1 MQLMS
6 THTITFTPYLEQ
18 AMGLSG
24 INAANALSYSV
35 PSALASTLNTRL
47 IAAPEATLYL
57 RNARLVIGALS
68 VPLTDRVLRAKDL
81 IRSSSPDGLTHLG
94 YLSNAKLNTKST
106 RICGGKTMIGA
117 RATVI
122 IGPALMDTPKPV
134 IEGAEFYVL
143 DLVELVETYG
153 EHNRIKTMSQCS
165 YIF

>member
-1 MQLMS
+1 
-6 THTITFTPYLEQ
+6 
-18 AMGLSG
+18 MGLSG
-24 INAANALSYSV
+24 INAANALYYSV
-35 PSALASTLNTRL
+35 PSALASTLNARL
-47 IAAPEATLYL
+47 IAAPEAPLYL

-68 VPLTDRVLRAKDL
+68 VPLTDRVLSAKDL
-81 IRSSSPDGLTHLG
+81 ISGTLAWSSSPDSLTHLG
-94 YLSNAKLNTKST
+94 YLSDAKLDTKST

-143 DLVELVETYG
+143 DLGELVETYG